1 MQAAS
6 ISECGGRRHNEDA
19 VFCRPGETAGCFAVA
34 DGLGGHGF
42 GEVASR
48 KAVELAEHDVLQN
61 GVRTEPQTLLLAL
74 HENLQQMQQ
83 QRHMPHAMMTT
94 AVIAQ
99 ISGAL
104 LRYAYIGDS
113 RLYLFRGGAVSFRT
127 KDHSVPQMLA
137 ACGEIGEDEIR
148 GHPDR
153 NRLLQAAGM
162 ADNALKPGCGTLELA
177 PGDALLLCSDGFW
190 EPVDEAAMLQTLEK
204 ADTPLQWLEQMQ
216 AHLIAQDLP
225 DGDNYSAIGVWIS

>member
-19 VFCRPGETAGCFAVA
+19 IFCRAGEKVGCFVVA

-42 GEVASR
+42 GEVASQ
-48 KAVELAEHDVLQN
+48 KAVQFAEEDFLKN
-61 GVRTEPQTLLLAL
+61 GSETEPQALLFAL
-74 HENLQQMQQ
+74 HENLQEMQHK
-83 QRHMPHAMMTT
+83 RHMPHAMMTT
-94 AVIAQ
+94 AIIVQ
-99 ISGAL
+99 VYGMT

-113 RLYLFRGGAVSFRT
+113 RLYVFRGGAVSFHT
-127 KDHSVPQMLA
+127 KDHSVPQMLV
-137 ACGEIGEDEIR
+137 ACGEITEDEIR

-162 ADNALKPGCGTLELA
+162 MDMALKPGFGTLELM

-190 EPVDEAAMLQTLEK
+190 APVEETIMLQTLET
-204 ADTPLQWLEQMQ
+204 AASPQQWLEQMQ
-216 AHLIAQDLP
+216 AHLTAQNLP
-225 DGDNYSAIGVWIS
+225 DGDNYSAIGVWIL